1 MNKIYLLTFL
11 IFTSFFINTQD
22 AQDTQEEVDPNI
34 ERVEKIQ
41 DLINRVEENR
51 EELSKIDAQRIDNF
65 IKKVA
70 DRRFLLS
77 KAQKQL
83 SDEEARNQRLEDL
96 FESNELKLAELET
109 ELNIKLGVLGELF
122 GVARQMAGEL
132 QADSES
138 AYNFSEHPNRT
149 DALNE
154 IGKIK
159 VHNLKNLEDL
169 WVLHLNEIN
178 SSGEIKEIKANV
190 INSDGDI
197 EEDSLVRYGPFN
209 MVKNSSFVKTD
220 IANNAY
226 SVLQKQPDRSLRR
239 QFRSHYRSDGYAVAP
254 VDPTRG
260 FLLSLYLDKPSTFER
275 IAQGKLIGFI
285 IVIIGLSGLIFAAYR
300 YYTLYIYSKTISSNE
315 NSDVFNKIQS
325 ISDNAKDVDTF
336 ERECDEVLLTVNGN
350 LSWGV
355 NWIKFLAAVAPLLGL
370 LGTVIGMIE
379 TFQAITVFGTG
390 DPKQMAGGI
399 SQALVTTMLGLIFA
413 APLLAMYTLLSEKV
427 SEILQE
433 IEEFVAVTIVKKVK

>member
-1 MNKIYLLTFL
+1 MKKFYLLISIL
-11 IFTSFFINTQD
+11 FISLYIP
-22 AQDTQEEVDPNI
+22 AQEEAEEVDPNI

-41 DLINRVEENR
+41 DLINRVERNR
-51 EELSKIDAQRIDNF
+51 AELSSMDNVRVNEF
-65 IKKVA
+65 IKKVS

-77 KAQKQL
+77 KAKQQL
-83 SDEEARNQRLEDL
+83 ADEETRNKNLEDL
-96 FESNELKLAELET
+96 FESNEIKLSELET

-132 QADSES
+132 QADSEL
-138 AYNFSEHPNRT
+138 AYNFTENPNRADT
-149 DALNE
+149 LNE
-154 IGKIK
+154 IGQIK

-169 WVLHLNEIN
+169 WILHLNEIS
-178 SSGEIKEIKANV
+178 SSGEIKEITANIV
-190 INSDGDI
+190 NSDGDI
-197 EEDSLVRYGPFN
+197 EETNLVRYGPFN
-209 MVKNSSFVKTD
+209 MVKNRSFVKTD
-220 IANNAY
+220 VANDAFT
-226 SVLQKQPDRSLRR
+226 VLQKQPDRSLRKK
-239 QFRSHYRSDGYAVAP
+239 FRSHYKSDGYSVAP
-254 VDPTRG
+254 IDPTRG
-260 FLLSLYLDKPSTFER
+260 FLLSLYLDKPSTIER

-285 IVIIGLSGLIFAAYR
+285 IVLIGIVGLIFAAYR
-300 YYTLYIYSKTISSNE
+300 YYTLYAYSKTIRSKDGN
-315 NSDVFNKIQS
+315 DIFNKIDT
-325 ISDNAKDVDTF
+325 ISNNSKDVESF

-433 IEEFVAVTIVKKVK
+433 IEEFVAVTIVKKVN

>member
-1 MNKIYLLTFL
+1 MKKFYLLTFIL
-11 IFTSFFINTQD
+11 FFNIIIS
-22 AQDTQEEVDPNI
+22 AQENEEEVDPNI

-41 DLINRVEENR
+41 DLIDRVNQNRA
-51 EELSKIDAQRIDNF
+51 ELSSMDNKRLNEF
-65 IKKVA
+65 IKRVA

-77 KAQKQL
+77 KAKKQL
-83 SDEEARNQRLEDL
+83 SDEEARNKRLEDL
-96 FESNELKLAELET
+96 FEANEIKLSELET

-132 QADSES
+132 QADSEE
-138 AYNFSEHPNRT
+138 AYNFTENPNRE

-169 WVLHLNEIN
+169 FVLHLNEIS
-178 SSGEIKEIKANV
+178 SSGQIIEISANV

-197 EEDSLVRYGPFN
+197 EENKLVRYGPFN
-209 MVKNSSFVKTD
+209 MVKNKSFVRTD
-220 IANNAY
+220 VANNAFT
-226 SVLQKQPDRSLRR
+226 VLQKQPDRSLRR
-239 QFRSHYRSDGYAVAP
+239 KFRSHYRSDDYAVAP
-254 VDPTRG
+254 IDPTRG

-285 IVIIGLSGLIFAAYR
+285 IVLIGLSGLIFAAYR
-300 YYTLYIYSKTISSNE
+300 YYSLYVYSKTISSKE
-315 NSDVFNKIQS
+315 EADIFNKIQN
-325 ISDNAKDVDTF
+325 ISDKSKDIDTF
-336 ERECDEVLLTVNGN
+336 ERECDEVVLTVNGN

>member
-1 MNKIYLLTFL
+1 MNKFYLLLFL
-11 IFTSFFINTQD
+11 IITSISIN
-22 AQDTQEEVDPNI
+22 AQDVEEEVDPNI

-51 EELSKIDAQRIDNF
+51 DELSKIDAKRIDDF

-77 KAQKQL
+77 KAKQQL
-83 SDEEARNQRLEDL
+83 ADEEARNKRLEEL
-96 FESNELKLAELET
+96 FEANEIKLAELET

-138 AYNFSEHPNRT
+138 AYNFSEHPNRSE
-149 DALNE
+149 ALNE

-159 VHNLKNLEDL
+159 VHNLENLEDL
-169 WVLHLNEIN
+169 WILHLNEIN
-178 SSGEIKEIKANV
+178 SSGEIREIQANV

-197 EEDSLVRYGPFN
+197 EKDNLVRYGPFN
-209 MVKNSSFVKTD
+209 MVKNKSFVKTD
-220 IANNAY
+220 IANNAF

-239 QFRSHYRSDGYAVAP
+239 KFKSHYRSDDYAVAP
-254 VDPTRG
+254 IDPTRG

-285 IVIIGLSGLIFAAYR
+285 IVLIGLSGLIFAAYR
-300 YYTLYIYSKTISSNE
+300 YYTLYVYSKTISSNE

-325 ISDNAKDVDTF
+325 ISDKSKDVDSF

>member
-1 MNKIYLLTFL
+1 MKKLYLLIFFL
-11 IFTSFFINTQD
+11 ILNVSIS
-22 AQDTQEEVDPNI
+22 AQEIEEEVDPNI

-41 DLINRVEENR
+41 DLINRVEQNR
-51 EELSKIDAQRIDNF
+51 AELSSMDNERLNNF

-70 DRRFLLS
+70 DRKFLLS
-77 KAQKQL
+77 KAKKQL
-83 SDEEARNQRLEDL
+83 SDEEARNKKLEDL
-96 FESNELKLAELET
+96 FEANEIKLSELET

-132 QADSES
+132 QADSEE
-138 AYNFSEHPNRT
+138 AYNFTEYPDRKDS
-149 DALNE
+149 LSE

-169 WVLHLNEIN
+169 WVLHLNEIS
-178 SSGEIKEIKANV
+178 SSGEIKEINANV

-197 EEDSLVRYGPFN
+197 EENKLVRYGPFN
-209 MVKNSSFVKTD
+209 MVKNRSFVKTD
-220 IANNAY
+220 VANNAFT
-226 SVLQKQPDRSLRR
+226 VLQKQPDRSLRR
-239 QFRSHYRSDGYAVAP
+239 KFKSHYRSDGYAVAP
-254 VDPTRG
+254 IDPTRG

-285 IVIIGLSGLIFAAYR
+285 IVLIGLSGLIFAAYR
-300 YYTLYIYSKTISSNE
+300 YYSLYIYSKTISSKE
-315 NSDVFNKIQS
+315 EADIFNKIQN
-325 ISDNAKDVDTF
+325 ISDNSKDIDSF

>member
-1 MNKIYLLTFL
+1 MKKFYLLVSIL
-11 IFTSFFINTQD
+11 FISLYIP
-22 AQDTQEEVDPNI
+22 AQEEAEEVDPNI

-41 DLINRVEENR
+41 DLINRVEQNR
-51 EELSKIDAQRIDNF
+51 AELSSMDNARVNEF
-65 IKKVA
+65 IRKVA

-77 KAQKQL
+77 KAKKQL
-83 SDEEARNQRLEDL
+83 SDEETRNKNLEDL
-96 FESNELKLAELET
+96 FESNEIKLSELET

-132 QADSES
+132 QADSEL
-138 AYNFSEHPNRT
+138 AYNFTEYPNRS
-149 DALNE
+149 DLLNE

-159 VHNLKNLEDL
+159 VHDLKNLEDL
-169 WVLHLNEIN
+169 WILHLNEIS
-178 SSGEIKEIKANV
+178 SSGEIKEITANV
-190 INSDGDI
+190 VNSDGDI
-197 EEDSLVRYGPFN
+197 EETNLIRYGPFN
-209 MVKNSSFVKTD
+209 MVKNRSFVKTD
-220 IANNAY
+220 VANDAFT
-226 SVLQKQPDRSLRR
+226 VLQKQPDRSLRKK
-239 QFRSHYRSDGYAVAP
+239 FRSHYKSDGYSVAP
-254 VDPTRG
+254 IDPTRG
-260 FLLSLYLDKPSTFER
+260 FLLSLYLDKPSTIER

-285 IVIIGLSGLIFAAYR
+285 IVLIGTVGLIFAAYR
-300 YYTLYIYSKTISSNE
+300 YYTLYAYSKTIRSKDGN
-315 NSDVFNKIQS
+315 DIFNKIDT
-325 ISDNAKDVDTF
+325 ISNNSKDVESF

-433 IEEFVAVTIVKKVK
+433 IEEFVAVTIVKKVN

>member
-1 MNKIYLLTFL
+1 MNKFYLLTTIL
-11 IFTSFFINTQD
+11 ITSLFIP
-22 AQDTQEEVDPNI
+22 AQEEVEEVDPNV

-41 DLINRVEENR
+41 DLINRVEKNR
-51 EELSKIDAQRIDNF
+51 AELSAMDNARVNEF

-77 KAQKQL
+77 KAKKQL
-83 SDEEARNQRLEDL
+83 ADEEARNVRLEDL
-96 FESNELKLAELET
+96 FEANEIKLSELET

-138 AYNFSEHPNRT
+138 AYNFTEHPNRT
-149 DALNE
+149 ESLNE

-169 WVLHLNEIN
+169 WVLHLNEIA
-178 SSGEIKEIKANV
+178 SSGEIKAISANV
-190 INSDGDI
+190 INSSGDI
-197 EEDSLVRYGPFN
+197 EEDQLVRYGPFN
-209 MVKNSSFVKTD
+209 MVKNKSFVKTD
-220 IANNAY
+220 VANNAF

-239 QFRSHYRSDGYAVAP
+239 KFRSHYRSDGYAVAP
-254 VDPTRG
+254 IDPTRG

-285 IVIIGLSGLIFAAYR
+285 IVLIGISGLIFAAYR
-300 YYTLYIYSKTISSNE
+300 YYTLYLYSKTIKSKDENDIFSKIENISNSS
-315 NSDVFNKIQS
+315 
-325 ISDNAKDVDTF
+325 KDVETF

-433 IEEFVAVTIVKKVK
+433 IEEFVAITIVKKVK

>member
-11 IFTSFFINTQD
+11 IFTSFFIN

-51 EELSKIDAQRIDNF
+51 EELSKIDAERIDNF

-77 KAQKQL
+77 KAKKQL

-149 DALNE
+149 DSLNE

-169 WVLHLNEIN
+169 WLLHLNEIN

-209 MVKNSSFVKTD
+209 MVKNRSFVKTD

-239 QFRSHYRSDGYAVAP
+239 QFRSHYRSDDYAVAP
-254 VDPTRG
+254 IDPTRG

-285 IVIIGLSGLIFAAYR
+285 IVLIGLSGLIFAAYR
-300 YYTLYIYSKTISSNE
+300 YYTLYVYSKTISSNE

-325 ISDNAKDVDTF
+325 ISNNAKDVDTF

>member
-1 MNKIYLLTFL
+1 MKNIFNLGLVVCFSAF
-11 IFTSFFINTQD
+11 IFTQ
-22 AQDTQEEVDPNI
+22 AVEEEVDPNI

-41 DLINRVEENR
+41 DLIDRVEKNR
-51 EELSKIDAQRIDNF
+51 EELSSIDKVRLDEF

-77 KAQKQL
+77 KAKKQL
-83 SDEEARNQRLEDL
+83 ADEEARNQRLENL
-96 FESNELKLAELET
+96 FEANEIKLSELET

-138 AYNFSEHPNRT
+138 AYNFSEYPQRT

-159 VHNLKNLEDL
+159 VHSLKNLEDL
-169 WVLHLNEIN
+169 WVLHLNEIA
-178 SSGEIKEIKANV
+178 SSGEVKEISANI
-190 INSDGDI
+190 INSSGDI
-197 EEDSLVRYGPFN
+197 EETRLVRYGPFN
-209 MVKNSSFVKTD
+209 MVENRSFVKTD
-220 IANNAY
+220 IANNAF
-226 SVLQKQPDRSLRR
+226 SVLQKQPERSLRR
-239 QFRSHYRSDGYAVAP
+239 NFRSHYRSDGYSVAP
-254 VDPTRG
+254 IDPTRG

-285 IVIIGLSGLIFAAYR
+285 IVVIGISGLIFAGYR
-300 YYTLYIYSKTISSNE
+300 YYSLYKYSKTISSNDD
-315 NSDVFNKIQS
+315 NDVFNKIDS
-325 ISDNAKDVDTF
+325 ISNNTPDVEAF
-336 ERECDEVLLTVNGN
+336 ERECDEVLLAVNGN
-350 LSWGV
+350 LSFGV

-427 SEILQE
+427 SGILQE
-433 IEEFVAVTIVKKVK
+433 IEEFVAVNIVKKIK

>member
-1 MNKIYLLTFL
+1 MNKFYLLTLL
-11 IFTSFFINTQD
+11 IFTSIFIS
-22 AQDTQEEVDPNI
+22 AQEVEEEVDPNI

-51 EELSKIDAQRIDNF
+51 EELSKIDAARIDTF

-77 KAQKQL
+77 KAKKQL

-96 FESNELKLAELET
+96 FESNELKLSELET

-149 DALNE
+149 SSLNE

-169 WVLHLNEIN
+169 WLLHLNEIN

-209 MVKNSSFVKTD
+209 MVKNRSFVKTD

-239 QFRSHYRSDGYAVAP
+239 QFRSHYRSDDYAVAP
-254 VDPTRG
+254 IDPTRG

-285 IVIIGLSGLIFAAYR
+285 IVLIGLSGLIFAAYR
-300 YYTLYIYSKTISSNE
+300 YYTLYVYSKTISSNE

-325 ISDNAKDVDTF
+325 ISNNAKDVDTF

>member
-1 MNKIYLLTFL
+1 MNKFYLLLFL
-11 IFTSFFINTQD
+11 IITSISIN
-22 AQDTQEEVDPNI
+22 AQDVEEEVDPNI

-51 EELSKIDAQRIDNF
+51 DELSKIDAKRIDDF

-77 KAQKQL
+77 KAKQQL
-83 SDEEARNQRLEDL
+83 ADEEARNKRLEDL
-96 FESNELKLAELET
+96 FEANEIKLAELET

-138 AYNFSEHPNRT
+138 AYNFSEYPNRSE
-149 DALNE
+149 ALNE

-159 VHNLKNLEDL
+159 VHNLENLEDL
-169 WVLHLNEIN
+169 WILHLNEIN
-178 SSGEIKEIKANV
+178 SSGEIKEIQANV

-197 EEDSLVRYGPFN
+197 EKDNLVRYGPFN
-209 MVKNSSFVKTD
+209 MVKNKSFVKTD
-220 IANNAY
+220 IANNAF

-239 QFRSHYRSDGYAVAP
+239 KFKSHYRSDDYAVAP
-254 VDPTRG
+254 IDPTRG

-285 IVIIGLSGLIFAAYR
+285 IVLIGLSGLIFAAYR

-325 ISDNAKDVDTF
+325 ISDKSKDVDSF

>member
-1 MNKIYLLTFL
+1 MNKFYLLTTIL
-11 IFTSFFINTQD
+11 ITSLFIP
-22 AQDTQEEVDPNI
+22 AQEEVEEVDPNV

-41 DLINRVEENR
+41 DLINRVEKNR
-51 EELSKIDAQRIDNF
+51 AELSAMDNARVNEF

-77 KAQKQL
+77 KAKKQL
-83 SDEEARNQRLEDL
+83 ADEEARNVRLEDL
-96 FESNELKLAELET
+96 FEANEIKLSELET

-138 AYNFSEHPNRT
+138 AYNFTEHPNRT
-149 DALNE
+149 ESLNE

-169 WVLHLNEIN
+169 WVLHLNEIA
-178 SSGEIKEIKANV
+178 SSGEIKAISANV
-190 INSDGDI
+190 INSSGDI
-197 EEDSLVRYGPFN
+197 EEDQLVRYGPFN
-209 MVKNSSFVKTD
+209 MVKNRSFVKTD
-220 IANNAY
+220 VANNAF

-239 QFRSHYRSDGYAVAP
+239 KFRSHYRSDGYAVAP
-254 VDPTRG
+254 IDPTRG

-285 IVIIGLSGLIFAAYR
+285 IVLIGISGLIFAAYR
-300 YYTLYIYSKTISSNE
+300 YYTLYLYSKTIKSKDENDIFSKIENISNSS
-315 NSDVFNKIQS
+315 
-325 ISDNAKDVDTF
+325 KDVETF

-413 APLLAMYTLLSEKV
+413 APLLAIYTLLSEKV

-433 IEEFVAVTIVKKVK
+433 IEEFVAITIVKKVK

>member
-1 MNKIYLLTFL
+1 MKKFYLLISIL
-11 IFTSFFINTQD
+11 FISLYIP
-22 AQDTQEEVDPNI
+22 AQEEAEEVDPNI

-41 DLINRVEENR
+41 DLINRVERNR
-51 EELSKIDAQRIDNF
+51 AELSSMDNVRVNEF
-65 IKKVA
+65 IKKVS

-77 KAQKQL
+77 KAKQQL
-83 SDEEARNQRLEDL
+83 ADEETRNKNLEDL
-96 FESNELKLAELET
+96 FESNEIKLSELET

-132 QADSES
+132 QADSEL
-138 AYNFSEHPNRT
+138 AYNFTENPNRADT
-149 DALNE
+149 LNE
-154 IGKIK
+154 IGQIK

-169 WVLHLNEIN
+169 WILHLNEIS
-178 SSGEIKEIKANV
+178 SSGEIKEITSNV
-190 INSDGDI
+190 VNSDGDI
-197 EEDSLVRYGPFN
+197 EETNLVRYGPFN
-209 MVKNSSFVKTD
+209 MVKNRSFVKTD
-220 IANNAY
+220 VANNAFT
-226 SVLQKQPDRSLRR
+226 VLQKQPDRSLRKK
-239 QFRSHYRSDGYAVAP
+239 FRSHYKSDGYSVAP
-254 VDPTRG
+254 IDPTRG
-260 FLLSLYLDKPSTFER
+260 FLLSLYLDKPSTIER

-285 IVIIGLSGLIFAAYR
+285 IVLIGIVGLIFAAYR
-300 YYTLYIYSKTISSNE
+300 YYTLYAYSKTIRSKDGN
-315 NSDVFNKIQS
+315 DIFNKIDT
-325 ISDNAKDVDTF
+325 ISNNSKDVESF

-433 IEEFVAVTIVKKVK
+433 IEEFVAVTIVKKVN

>member
-11 IFTSFFINTQD
+11 IFTSFLIN

-209 MVKNSSFVKTD
+209 MVKNRSFVKTD

>member
-11 IFTSFFINTQD
+11 IFTSFFIN

-209 MVKNSSFVKTD
+209 MVKNRSFVKTD

-285 IVIIGLSGLIFAAYR
+285 IVVIGLSGLIFAAYR

>member
-1 MNKIYLLTFL
+1 MNKFYLLTFL
-11 IFTSFFINTQD
+11 IFTSIIITS
-22 AQDTQEEVDPNI
+22 QEVEEEIDPNI

-51 EELSKIDAQRIDNF
+51 EELSKIDAVRIDTF

-77 KAQKQL
+77 KAKKQL

-138 AYNFSEHPNRT
+138 AYNFSENPKRT
-149 DALNE
+149 DSLNE

-197 EEDSLVRYGPFN
+197 DEDALVRYGPFN
-209 MVKNSSFVKTD
+209 MVKGRSFVKTD

-239 QFRSHYRSDGYAVAP
+239 QFRSHYRSDDYAVAP
-254 VDPTRG
+254 IDPTRG
-260 FLLSLYLDKPSTFER
+260 FLLSLYLDKPSAFER

-285 IVIIGLSGLIFAAYR
+285 IVLIGLSGLVFAAYR
-300 YYTLYIYSKTISSNE
+300 YYTLYIYSKSISSNE
-315 NSDVFNKIQS
+315 NADVFNKIQS

-355 NWIKFLAAVAPLLGL
+355 NWIKFLAAVVPLLGL

>member
-1 MNKIYLLTFL
+1 MNKFYLLTFL
-11 IFTSFFINTQD
+11 IFTSIIITS
-22 AQDTQEEVDPNI
+22 QEVEEEIDPNI

-51 EELSKIDAQRIDNF
+51 EELSKIDAVRIDTF

-77 KAQKQL
+77 KAKKQL

-138 AYNFSEHPNRT
+138 AYNFSENPKRT
-149 DALNE
+149 DSLNE

-197 EEDSLVRYGPFN
+197 DEDALVRYGPFN
-209 MVKNSSFVKTD
+209 MVKGRSFVKTD

-239 QFRSHYRSDGYAVAP
+239 QFRSHYRSDDYAVAP
-254 VDPTRG
+254 IDPTRG
-260 FLLSLYLDKPSTFER
+260 FLLSLYLDKPSAFER

-285 IVIIGLSGLIFAAYR
+285 IVLIGLSGLVFAAYR
-300 YYTLYIYSKTISSNE
+300 YYTLHIYSKSISSNE
-315 NSDVFNKIQS
+315 NADVFNKIQS

>member
-1 MNKIYLLTFL
+1 MKNIFNLGLVVCFSAF
-11 IFTSFFINTQD
+11 IFTQ
-22 AQDTQEEVDPNI
+22 AVEEEVDPNI

-41 DLINRVEENR
+41 DLIDRVEKNR
-51 EELSKIDAQRIDNF
+51 EELSSIDKGRLDEF

-77 KAQKQL
+77 KAKKQL
-83 SDEEARNQRLEDL
+83 ADEEARNQRLENL
-96 FESNELKLAELET
+96 FEANEIKLSELET

-138 AYNFSEHPNRT
+138 AYNFSEYPQRT

-159 VHNLKNLEDL
+159 VHSLKNLEDL
-169 WVLHLNEIN
+169 WVLHLNEIA
-178 SSGEIKEIKANV
+178 SSGEVKEISANI
-190 INSDGDI
+190 INSSGDI
-197 EEDSLVRYGPFN
+197 EETRLVRYGPFN
-209 MVKNSSFVKTD
+209 MVENRSFVKTD
-220 IANNAY
+220 IANNAF
-226 SVLQKQPDRSLRR
+226 SVLQKQPERSLRR
-239 QFRSHYRSDGYAVAP
+239 NFRSHYRSDGYSVAP
-254 VDPTRG
+254 IDPTRG

-285 IVIIGLSGLIFAAYR
+285 IVVIGISGLIFAGYR
-300 YYTLYIYSKTISSNE
+300 YYSLYKYSKTISSNDD
-315 NSDVFNKIQS
+315 NDVFNKIDS
-325 ISDNAKDVDTF
+325 ISNNTPDVEAF
-336 ERECDEVLLTVNGN
+336 ERECDEVLLAVNGN
-350 LSWGV
+350 LSFGV

-427 SEILQE
+427 SGILQE
-433 IEEFVAVTIVKKVK
+433 IEEFVAVNIVKKIK

>member
-1 MNKIYLLTFL
+1 MNKFYLLTTIL
-11 IFTSFFINTQD
+11 ITSLFIP
-22 AQDTQEEVDPNI
+22 AQEEVEEVDPNV

-41 DLINRVEENR
+41 DLINRVEKNR
-51 EELSKIDAQRIDNF
+51 AELSAMDNARVNEF

-77 KAQKQL
+77 KAKKQL
-83 SDEEARNQRLEDL
+83 ADEEARNVRLEDL
-96 FESNELKLAELET
+96 FEANEIKLSELET

-138 AYNFSEHPNRT
+138 AYNFTEHPNRT
-149 DALNE
+149 ESLNE

-169 WVLHLNEIN
+169 WVLHLNEIA
-178 SSGEIKEIKANV
+178 SSGEIKAISANV
-190 INSDGDI
+190 INSSGDI
-197 EEDSLVRYGPFN
+197 EEDQLVRYGPFN
-209 MVKNSSFVKTD
+209 MVKNRSFVKTD
-220 IANNAY
+220 VANNAF
-226 SVLQKQPDRSLRR
+226 SVLQKQPDRSIRR
-239 QFRSHYRSDGYAVAP
+239 KFRSHYRSDGYAVAP
-254 VDPTRG
+254 IDPTRG

-285 IVIIGLSGLIFAAYR
+285 IVLIGISGLIFAAYR
-300 YYTLYIYSKTISSNE
+300 YYTLYLYSKTIKSKDENDIFSKIENISNSS
-315 NSDVFNKIQS
+315 
-325 ISDNAKDVDTF
+325 KDVETF

-433 IEEFVAVTIVKKVK
+433 IEEFVAITIVKKVK

>member
-1 MNKIYLLTFL
+1 MNKFYLLTTIL
-11 IFTSFFINTQD
+11 ITSLCIP
-22 AQDTQEEVDPNI
+22 AQEEVEEIDPNV

-41 DLINRVEENR
+41 DLINRVEKNR
-51 EELSKIDAQRIDNF
+51 AELSAMDNARVNEF

-77 KAQKQL
+77 KAKKQL
-83 SDEEARNQRLEDL
+83 ADEEARNVRLEDL
-96 FESNELKLAELET
+96 FEANEIKLSELET

-138 AYNFSEHPNRT
+138 AYNFTEHPNRT
-149 DALNE
+149 ESLNE

-169 WVLHLNEIN
+169 WVLHLNEIA
-178 SSGEIKEIKANV
+178 SSGEIKAISANV
-190 INSDGDI
+190 INSSGDI
-197 EEDSLVRYGPFN
+197 EEDQLVRYGPFN
-209 MVKNSSFVKTD
+209 MVKNRSFVKTD
-220 IANNAY
+220 VANNAF

-239 QFRSHYRSDGYAVAP
+239 KFRSHYRSDGYAVAP
-254 VDPTRG
+254 IDPTRG

-285 IVIIGLSGLIFAAYR
+285 IVLIGISGLIFAAYR
-300 YYTLYIYSKTISSNE
+300 YYTLYLYSKTIKSKDENDIFSKIENISNSS
-315 NSDVFNKIQS
+315 
-325 ISDNAKDVDTF
+325 KDVETF

-433 IEEFVAVTIVKKVK
+433 IEEFVAITIVKKVK

>member
-1 MNKIYLLTFL
+1 MNKFYLLTTIL
-11 IFTSFFINTQD
+11 ITSLFIP
-22 AQDTQEEVDPNI
+22 AQEEVEEVDPNV

-41 DLINRVEENR
+41 DLINRVEKNR
-51 EELSKIDAQRIDNF
+51 AELSAMDNARVNEF

-77 KAQKQL
+77 KAKKQL
-83 SDEEARNQRLEDL
+83 ADEEARNVRLEDL
-96 FESNELKLAELET
+96 FEANEIKLSELET

-138 AYNFSEHPNRT
+138 AYNFTEHPNRT
-149 DALNE
+149 ESLNE

-169 WVLHLNEIN
+169 WVLHLNEIA
-178 SSGEIKEIKANV
+178 SSGEIKAISANV
-190 INSDGDI
+190 INSSGDI
-197 EEDSLVRYGPFN
+197 EEDQLVRYGPFN
-209 MVKNSSFVKTD
+209 MVKNRSFVKTD
-220 IANNAY
+220 VANNAF
-226 SVLQKQPDRSLRR
+226 SVLQKQPDRSIRR
-239 QFRSHYRSDGYAVAP
+239 KFRSHYRSDGYAVAP
-254 VDPTRG
+254 IDPTRG

-285 IVIIGLSGLIFAAYR
+285 IVLIGISGLIFAAYR
-300 YYTLYIYSKTISSNE
+300 YYTLYLYSKTIKSKDENDIFSKIENISNSS
-315 NSDVFNKIQS
+315 
-325 ISDNAKDVDTF
+325 KDVETF

-413 APLLAMYTLLSEKV
+413 APLLAMYTL
-427 SEILQE
+427 
-433 IEEFVAVTIVKKVK
+433 

>member
-1 MNKIYLLTFL
+1 MNKFYLLTTIL
-11 IFTSFFINTQD
+11 ITSLFIP
-22 AQDTQEEVDPNI
+22 AQEEVEEVDPNV

-41 DLINRVEENR
+41 DLINRVEKNR
-51 EELSKIDAQRIDNF
+51 AELSAMDKARVNEF

-77 KAQKQL
+77 KAKKQL
-83 SDEEARNQRLEDL
+83 ADEEARNVRLEDL
-96 FESNELKLAELET
+96 FEANEIKLSELET

-138 AYNFSEHPNRT
+138 AYNFTEHPNRT
-149 DALNE
+149 ESLNE

-169 WVLHLNEIN
+169 WVLHLNEIA
-178 SSGEIKEIKANV
+178 SSGEIKAISANL
-190 INSDGDI
+190 INSSGDI
-197 EEDSLVRYGPFN
+197 EEDQLVRYGPFN
-209 MVKNSSFVKTD
+209 MVKNRSFVKTD
-220 IANNAY
+220 VANNAF

-239 QFRSHYRSDGYAVAP
+239 KFRSHYRSDGYAVAP
-254 VDPTRG
+254 IDPTRG

-285 IVIIGLSGLIFAAYR
+285 IVLIGISGLIFAAYR
-300 YYTLYIYSKTISSNE
+300 YYTLYLYSKTIKSKDENDIFSKIENISNSS
-315 NSDVFNKIQS
+315 
-325 ISDNAKDVDTF
+325 KDVETF

-379 TFQAITVFGTG
+379 TFQALTVFGTG

-433 IEEFVAVTIVKKVK
+433 IEEFVAITIVKKVK

>member
-11 IFTSFFINTQD
+11 IFTSFFIN

-51 EELSKIDAQRIDNF
+51 EELSKIDAKRIDNF

-209 MVKNSSFVKTD
+209 MVKNRSFVKTD

-239 QFRSHYRSDGYAVAP
+239 QFRSHYRSDDYAVAP

>member
-1 MNKIYLLTFL
+1 MNKFYLLTTIL
-11 IFTSFFINTQD
+11 ITSLFIP
-22 AQDTQEEVDPNI
+22 AQDEVEEVDPNV

-41 DLINRVEENR
+41 DLINRVEKNR
-51 EELSKIDAQRIDNF
+51 AELSAMDNARVNEF

-77 KAQKQL
+77 KAKKQL
-83 SDEEARNQRLEDL
+83 ADEEARNVRLEDL
-96 FESNELKLAELET
+96 FEANEIKLSELET

-138 AYNFSEHPNRT
+138 AYNFTEHPNRT
-149 DALNE
+149 ESLNE

-169 WVLHLNEIN
+169 WVLHLNEIA
-178 SSGEIKEIKANV
+178 SSGEIKAISANV
-190 INSDGDI
+190 INSSGDI
-197 EEDSLVRYGPFN
+197 EEDQLVRYGPFN
-209 MVKNSSFVKTD
+209 MVKNRSFVKTD
-220 IANNAY
+220 VANNAF

-239 QFRSHYRSDGYAVAP
+239 KFRSHYRSDGYAVAP
-254 VDPTRG
+254 IDPTRG

-285 IVIIGLSGLIFAAYR
+285 IVLIGISGLIFAAYR
-300 YYTLYIYSKTISSNE
+300 YYTLYLYSKTIKSKDENDIFSKIENISNSS
-315 NSDVFNKIQS
+315 
-325 ISDNAKDVDTF
+325 KDVETF

-433 IEEFVAVTIVKKVK
+433 IEEFVAITIVKKVK

>member
-1 MNKIYLLTFL
+1 MNKFYLLTTIL
-11 IFTSFFINTQD
+11 ITSLFIP
-22 AQDTQEEVDPNI
+22 AQEEVEEVDPNV

-41 DLINRVEENR
+41 DLINRVEKNR
-51 EELSKIDAQRIDNF
+51 AELSAMDNARVNEF

-77 KAQKQL
+77 KAKKQL
-83 SDEEARNQRLEDL
+83 ADEEARNVRLEDL
-96 FESNELKLAELET
+96 FEANEIKLSELET

-138 AYNFSEHPNRT
+138 AYNFTEHPNRT
-149 DALNE
+149 ESLNE

-169 WVLHLNEIN
+169 WVLHLNEIA
-178 SSGEIKEIKANV
+178 SSGEIKAISANV
-190 INSDGDI
+190 INSSGDI
-197 EEDSLVRYGPFN
+197 EEDQLVRYGPFN
-209 MVKNSSFVKTD
+209 MVKNRSFVKTD
-220 IANNAY
+220 VANNAF

-239 QFRSHYRSDGYAVAP
+239 KFRSHYRSDGYAVAP
-254 VDPTRG
+254 IDPTRG

-285 IVIIGLSGLIFAAYR
+285 IVLIGISGLIFAAYR
-300 YYTLYIYSKTISSNE
+300 YYTLYLYSKTIKSKDE
-315 NSDVFNKIQS
+315 NDVFSKIEN
-325 ISDNAKDVDTF
+325 ISNSSKDVETF

-433 IEEFVAVTIVKKVK
+433 IEEFVAITIVKKVK

>member
-1 MNKIYLLTFL
+1 MKKFLLSAL
-11 IFTSFFINTQD
+11 ILFNINILSQENEV
-22 AQDTQEEVDPNI
+22 EEVDPNI

-41 DLINRVEENR
+41 DLINRVEEN
-51 EELSKIDAQRIDNF
+51 SKQLANADAKRINNF
-65 IKKVA
+65 INKVK
-70 DRRFLLS
+70 DRTFLLA
-77 KAQKQL
+77 KAKKQL
-83 SDEEARNQRLEDL
+83 ADEEARNERLEKL
-96 FESNELKLAELET
+96 FESNELKLSELET
-109 ELNIKLGVLGELF
+109 ELQIKLGVLGELF

-132 QADSES
+132 NADSES
-138 AYNFSEHPNRT
+138 AYNFTENPERS
-149 DALNE
+149 ALLQE

-169 WVLHLNEIN
+169 WVLHLNEIA
-178 SSGEIKEIKANV
+178 SSSEIKEIEANI

-197 EEDSLVRYGPFN
+197 QSAKLVRYGPFN
-209 MVKNSSFVKTD
+209 MVKDKSFVKPD
-220 IANNAY
+220 VPNNAF
-226 SVLQKQPDRSLRR
+226 SILPKQPDRSVTKR
-239 QFRSHYRSDGYAVAP
+239 FRSHYKNDGYSVAP
-254 VDPTRG
+254 IDPTRG

-285 IVIIGLSGLIFAAYR
+285 IVMIGISGLIFAAYR
-300 YYTLYIYSKTISSNE
+300 FYSLNVYA
-315 NSDVFNKIQS
+315 NSIKSKSETDVFNKIDNLSQKTES
-325 ISDNAKDVDTF
+325 IDVF
-336 ERECDEVLLTVNGN
+336 EREADEILLTINGN
-350 LSWGV
+350 LNWGV

-427 SEILQE
+427 SDILQE
-433 IEEFVAVTIVKKVK
+433 IEEYIAITIVKKVN

>member
-1 MNKIYLLTFL
+1 MNKFYLLSTIL
-11 IFTSFFINTQD
+11 ITSLFIP
-22 AQDTQEEVDPNI
+22 AQEEVEEVDPNV

-41 DLINRVEENR
+41 DLINRVEKNR
-51 EELSKIDAQRIDNF
+51 AELSAMDNARVNEF

-77 KAQKQL
+77 KAKKQL
-83 SDEEARNQRLEDL
+83 ADEEARNVRLEDL
-96 FESNELKLAELET
+96 FEANEIKLSELET

-138 AYNFSEHPNRT
+138 AYNFTEHPNRT
-149 DALNE
+149 VSLNE

-169 WVLHLNEIN
+169 WVLHLNEIA
-178 SSGEIKEIKANV
+178 SSGEIKAISANV
-190 INSDGDI
+190 INSSGDI
-197 EEDSLVRYGPFN
+197 EEDQLVRYGPFN
-209 MVKNSSFVKTD
+209 MVKNRSFVKTD
-220 IANNAY
+220 VANNAF

-239 QFRSHYRSDGYAVAP
+239 KFRSHYRSDGYAVAP
-254 VDPTRG
+254 IDPTRG

-285 IVIIGLSGLIFAAYR
+285 IVLIGISGLIFAAYR
-300 YYTLYIYSKTISSNE
+300 YYTLYLYSKTIKSKDENDIFSKIENISNSS
-315 NSDVFNKIQS
+315 
-325 ISDNAKDVDTF
+325 KDVETF

-433 IEEFVAVTIVKKVK
+433 IEEFVAITIVKKVK

>member
-1 MNKIYLLTFL
+1 MNKFYLLTTIL
-11 IFTSFFINTQD
+11 IISLFIP
-22 AQDTQEEVDPNI
+22 AQEEVEEVDPNI

-41 DLINRVEENR
+41 DLINRVEKNR
-51 EELSKIDAQRIDNF
+51 EELSAMDNARVNEF

-77 KAQKQL
+77 KAKKQL
-83 SDEEARNQRLEDL
+83 ADEEARNVRLEDL
-96 FESNELKLAELET
+96 FEANEIKLSELET

-138 AYNFSEHPNRT
+138 AYNFTEYPNRT

-169 WVLHLNEIN
+169 WVLHLNEIA
-178 SSGEIKEIKANV
+178 SSGEIKVISANV
-190 INSDGDI
+190 INSSGDI
-197 EEDSLVRYGPFN
+197 EEDQLVRYGPFN
-209 MVKNSSFVKTD
+209 MVKNRSFVKTD
-220 IANNAY
+220 VANNAF

-239 QFRSHYRSDGYAVAP
+239 KFRSHYRSDGYAVAP
-254 VDPTRG
+254 IDPTRG

-285 IVIIGLSGLIFAAYR
+285 IVLIGISGLIFAAYR
-300 YYTLYIYSKTISSNE
+300 YYTLYLYSKTIKSKDENDIFSKIENISNT
-315 NSDVFNKIQS
+315 S
-325 ISDNAKDVDTF
+325 KDVETF

-433 IEEFVAVTIVKKVK
+433 IEEFVAITIVKKVK

>member
-1 MNKIYLLTFL
+1 MNKFYLLTIIL
-11 IFTSFFINTQD
+11 ITSLFIP
-22 AQDTQEEVDPNI
+22 AQEEVEEVDPNI

-41 DLINRVEENR
+41 DLINRVEKNR
-51 EELSKIDAQRIDNF
+51 EELSAMDNARVNEF

-77 KAQKQL
+77 KAKKQL
-83 SDEEARNQRLEDL
+83 ADEEARNVRLEDL
-96 FESNELKLAELET
+96 FEANEIKLSELET

-138 AYNFSEHPNRT
+138 AYNFTEHPNRT

-154 IGKIK
+154 IGRIK

-169 WVLHLNEIN
+169 WVLHLNEIA
-178 SSGEIKEIKANV
+178 SSGEIKVISANV
-190 INSDGDI
+190 INSSGDI
-197 EEDSLVRYGPFN
+197 EEDQLVRYGPFN
-209 MVKNSSFVKTD
+209 MVKNRSFVKTD
-220 IANNAY
+220 VANNAF

-239 QFRSHYRSDGYAVAP
+239 KFRSHYRSDGYAVAP
-254 VDPTRG
+254 IDPTRG

-285 IVIIGLSGLIFAAYR
+285 IVLIGISGLIFAAYR
-300 YYTLYIYSKTISSNE
+300 YYTLYLYSKTIKSKDENDIFSKIENISNT
-315 NSDVFNKIQS
+315 S
-325 ISDNAKDVDTF
+325 KDVETF

-433 IEEFVAVTIVKKVK
+433 IEEFVAITIVKKVK

>member
-11 IFTSFFINTQD
+11 IFTSFFIN

-51 EELSKIDAQRIDNF
+51 EELSKIDAERIDNF

-138 AYNFSEHPNRT
+138 AYNFSEHPNRS

-178 SSGEIKEIKANV
+178 SSGEIKEVKANV

-209 MVKNSSFVKTD
+209 MVKNRSFVKTD

-239 QFRSHYRSDGYAVAP
+239 QFRSHYRSDGYEVAP

-285 IVIIGLSGLIFAAYR
+285 IVIIGLLGLIFAAYR

>member
-11 IFTSFFINTQD
+11 IFTSFFIN

-197 EEDSLVRYGPFN
+197 EEDLLVRYGPFN
-209 MVKNSSFVKTD
+209 MVKNRSFVKTD

-239 QFRSHYRSDGYAVAP
+239 QFRSHYRSDGYEVAP